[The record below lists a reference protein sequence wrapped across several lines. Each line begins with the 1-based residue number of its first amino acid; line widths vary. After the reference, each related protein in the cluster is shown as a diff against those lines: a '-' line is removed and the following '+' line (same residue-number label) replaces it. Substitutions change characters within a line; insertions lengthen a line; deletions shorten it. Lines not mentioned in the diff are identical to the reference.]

1 MIPDVSRIEA
11 LLFDMD
17 GVVIDSEPI
26 HEEAQRIIFREYG
39 LAVPEA
45 LYPSFKGM
53 TEQKVFEQIVSE
65 YGSSHHDPATLVLAK
80 EETYRRLLVDLQLV
94 PGVLDFL
101 ELVQSRFRMALTT
114 SSVRENQRIA
124 FERFD
129 LERYFEVVVAA
140 EDIEHP
146 KPHPQPYLTTAEKL
160 GVPPEACLV
169 LEDSL
174 HGVRSGKRAGCSV
187 VGVTTSFEA
196 AALKRAGADVT
207 VASFDELAERLD
219 LTTASR
225 RDAPSADAHSA
236 QT

>member
-26 HEEAQRIIFREYG
+26 HEEAQRIIFSEHG

-65 YGSSHHDPATLVLAK
+65 YGSAHHDAATLVLAK

-101 ELVQSRFRMALTT
+101 ELAQSRFRMALTT

-129 LERYFEVVVAA
+129 LDGYFEVVVAA

-146 KPHPQPYLTTAEKL
+146 KPHPQPYLTTADKL
-160 GVPPEACLV
+160 GVPPKACLV

-174 HGVRSGKRAGCSV
+174 HGVRSAKRAGCRIA
-187 VGVTTSFEA
+187 GMTTSFEA
-196 AALKRAGADVT
+196 AALKHAGADVT
-207 VASFDELAERLD
+207 VDSFGELAERLG
-219 LTTASR
+219 L
-225 RDAPSADAHSA
+225 SAAWLRSDRSPDAHGAS
-236 QT
+236 T

>member
-1 MIPDVSRIEA
+1 MIPCMSKIEA
-11 LLFDMD
+11 ILFDMD

-26 HEEAQRIIFREYG
+26 HEEAQRIIFREHG

-45 LYPSFKGM
+45 LYPTFKGM
-53 TEQKVFEQIVSE
+53 TEQKVFERIVTE
-65 YGSSHHDPATLVLAK
+65 YGSPHHDAASLVLAK

-94 PGVLDFL
+94 PGVLDFI
-101 ELVQSRFRMALTT
+101 ELVHTRFRTALTT

-129 LERYFEVVVAA
+129 LDGYFEVVVTA

-160 GVPPEACLV
+160 GVRPEVCLV

-174 HGVRSGKRAGCSV
+174 HGVRSAKRAGCRV
-187 VGVTTSFEA
+187 AGVTTSFDA
-196 AALKRAGADVT
+196 AALQRAGADV
-207 VASFDELAERLD
+207 AFDAFEELAGRLE
-219 LTTASR
+219 L
-225 RDAPSADAHSA
+225 SATPRSE
-236 QT
+236 TR